1 MLKYREERRV
11 MGEGGPSLKVSL
23 QLLRLWHVHIFTRY
37 NYRLLHAIK
46 ISTRAPQ
53 SQKGVR
59 VFVFWHFDGSQPKSL
74 PYYPPPNKRGKAINI
89 ATRHSIKARYIFVY
103 RF

>member
-37 NYRLLHAIK
+37 KNKHSCPTKPKR
-46 ISTRAPQ
+46 SSRF
-53 SQKGVR
+53 R
-59 VFVFWHFDGSQPKSL
+59 VLTF
-74 PYYPPPNKRGKAINI
+74 
-89 ATRHSIKARYIFVY
+89 
-103 RF
+103 